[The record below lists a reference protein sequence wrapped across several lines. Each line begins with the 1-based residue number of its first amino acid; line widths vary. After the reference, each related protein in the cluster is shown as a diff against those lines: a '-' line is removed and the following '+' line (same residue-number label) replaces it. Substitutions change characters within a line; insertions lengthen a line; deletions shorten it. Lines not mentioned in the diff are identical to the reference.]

1 MLGMPGPISVPGR
14 MGLFGE
20 GTVEAG
26 LSVSPTLVCGE
37 RGMTVLTPFDHTSRM
52 VKGDCTAAG
61 REAWPRWPM

>member
-1 MLGMPGPISVPGR
+1 MLGMPGPTSVPGR

-37 RGMTVLTPFDHTSRM
+37 RGDDGSYPLTIP
-52 VKGDCTAAG
+52 A
-61 REAWPRWPM
+61 EW